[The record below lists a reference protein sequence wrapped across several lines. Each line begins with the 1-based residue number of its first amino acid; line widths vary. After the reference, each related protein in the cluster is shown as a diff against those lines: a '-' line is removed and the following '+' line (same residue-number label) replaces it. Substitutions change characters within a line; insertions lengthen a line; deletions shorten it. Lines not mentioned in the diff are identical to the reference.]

1 MLYTCNQDDVDV
13 LFDEILDSSIFNY
26 IIKIINLQIIFD
38 NIIDEIFTNT
48 TKFLVKPTTSM
59 ITFRYH
65 KQLRLINCK

>member
-38 NIIDEIFTNT
+38 NIIDEIFT
-48 TKFLVKPTTSM
+48 K
-59 ITFRYH
+59 RE
-65 KQLRLINCK
+65 

>member
-38 NIIDEIFTNT
+38 NIIDGISRNRELMMLSYEI
-48 TKFLVKPTTSM
+48 SG
-59 ITFRYH
+59 
-65 KQLRLINCK
+65 

>member
-38 NIIDEIFTNT
+38 NIIDGIFRNRELMMLS
-48 TKFLVKPTTSM
+48 FLNRFSG
-59 ITFRYH
+59 
-65 KQLRLINCK
+65 

>member
-38 NIIDEIFTNT
+38 NIIDGIFRNRELMMLSFYEI
-48 TKFLVKPTTSM
+48 SG
-59 ITFRYH
+59 
-65 KQLRLINCK
+65 

>member
-38 NIIDEIFTNT
+38 NIIDGIFRNRELMMLS
-48 TKFLVKPTTSM
+48 FLN
-59 ITFRYH
+59 
-65 KQLRLINCK
+65 RLISG

>member
-38 NIIDEIFTNT
+38 NIIDEIFTNWEWMM
-48 TKFLVKPTTSM
+48 FYEVSG
-59 ITFRYH
+59 
-65 KQLRLINCK
+65 

>member
-38 NIIDEIFTNT
+38 NIIDGIFRNRELMMFYEI
-48 TKFLVKPTTSM
+48 SG
-59 ITFRYH
+59 
-65 KQLRLINCK
+65 